1 MCYPPHH
8 DRWVTEAQICGS
20 TQEALDP
27 QKRPELRAGEAS
39 QAKGMVQEVLQNTQ
53 AEAWWH

>member
-1 MCYPPHH
+1 MSYTPHR

-27 QKRPELRAGEAS
+27 QKRPELRAGGAS
-39 QAKGMVQEVLQNTQ
+39 QAKGVVQEALQNTY
-53 AEAWWH
+53 AEVW